1 VQTVATLAGQPLP
14 AARAS
19 SERILV
25 AYEAGERGA
34 RALDLAV
41 RLSRAGAS
49 LVVLSVVPRSGRR
62 LTASAWPDEERCME
76 DLRRA
81 QELLRQRG
89 QAAHFLL
96 RAGEL
101 GAAIERAVNEG
112 DFDTVVLG
120 SAASAGSGAGYLSV
134 SDHVASHTRATVILA
149 A

>member
-1 VQTVATLAGQPLP
+1 MATMAGRPVPRQGAP
-14 AARAS
+14 

-25 AYEAGERGA
+25 AYEGGERGA
-34 RALDLAV
+34 RALDLGV

-49 LVVLSVVPRSGRR
+49 LAVLSVVPGDGRR
-62 LTASAWPDEERCME
+62 RTASSWPDEERCMQ
-76 DLRRA
+76 DIRQA

-101 GAAIERAVNEG
+101 ALTIERAVIEG

-120 SAASAGSGAGYLSV
+120 TAAAPEADPEFLSV

>member
-1 VQTVATLAGQPLP
+1 VATLAGQPLP

-25 AYEAGERGA
+25 AYEPGDRGV

-41 RLSRAGAS
+41 RLSQAGAS
-49 LVVLSVVPRSGRR
+49 LWVLSVVPGSARR
-62 LTASAWPDEERCME
+62 LTASAWPDEERCMQ

-101 GAAIERAVNEG
+101 APAIERAVIEG
-112 DFDTVVLG
+112 GFDTVVLG
-120 SAASAGSGAGYLSV
+120 TATSAGSEAGFLSV